1 VNLESIRTA
10 LAQKDMGTLASGIEE
25 IRAIPSQRERKA
37 LFEEANRV
45 IGEEAIHSRTPDL
58 LAYIT
63 DPDDSLLSS
72 LASEI
77 ALIFC
82 QSGNIAWWRELLD
95 LSGLFDRKSHQSET
109 LAAVALILVQYGVEH
124 HDRSLIRHAQEA
136 LHRISIRKYRSEIL
150 IEIVPLLT
158 RFGREEQSEELLHT
172 ALFWLDEVTDASRR
186 ARLQEELAVELTTL
200 WETQGSID
208 ALTDA
213 IQLAMDI
220 PQKTIRHT
228 VISRI
233 MDRAARTGAGEA
245 LDPAY
250 LRRILTLFDDTLQD
264 EFLRIAFTSRLSLF
278 RTRREIH
285 DFLHRMQEG
294 LPESRAI
301 IVPALLRVAEMRKD
315 SWYIELAREWDGN
328 LPESRKTPVE
338 EMVQAAL
345 AISREGG
352 GDPILREFLPDLL
365 AIDPGVSGPLL
376 MKVAETLISTGDIYT
391 ALQLAGHIRSGLP
404 RVTRAYYHLSVS
416 LLIEA
421 TIRGRLEQGAQILS
435 GLEWFIADAIIRQ
448 SVIDYSRKTPLN
460 EVFRHLPA
468 IGALADHHSEPG
480 RVRLELIRIL
490 IDRGF
495 MRLFEP
501 DLLVETAGDISPQE
515 TRDEALA
522 AVVSAIAE
530 AISSQKTQRL
540 LAEALDI
547 VSRIHSQKRRAEV
560 MIEVVEQASVL
571 ALDRGEP
578 EIIARLETAI
588 DDLLEPAF
596 RGGALSRTANGFISF
611 GVEHQDLS
619 TLGSAEAIR
628 HRLEG
633 TPYEQTL
640 LDPLIEGYVR
650 AGCLCIRD
658 PVRRADA
665 DTVEDL
671 LSPFVRALELITIAV
686 PEGGRTI
693 SLSGYVDIML
703 EYAGTTPVAEFSLPV
718 LLFISEMTGEREQ
731 EAMLQRV
738 ASRFGSIGPSIDAAD
753 GYRVMVQ
760 YLQETGRVAASP
772 TSRTIQSRL
781 IAHIRDPY
789 DRYIAQ
795 LRLLSLCIDAEDEE
809 MARLVCESIRAGIG
823 DLTRPEERC
832 IALCET
838 AGLVLAFD
846 HDLARSLIG
855 GARTISAATTGWPR
869 SVSLRFV
876 ITATIALHGR
886 TGAGEDLAAARSDLV
901 EIEVPEEYI
910 RAGSEIMGA
919 IRDDAGRRDLAGS
932 IAAAAATIDDAYLL
946 LTLLHPLK
954 ETMRH
959 APPDIARD
967 IGSRLEA
974 AIDRVSLPSLTAIAR
989 SFLEHDEA
997 VPPVPPLPPGAP
1009 GTSTVREIGDEIR
1022 AGSFTARDMDRLG
1035 NALLSISS
1043 KADRA
1048 AAYTALFQEA
1058 ASDGRDILSERLLN
1072 AAKEEAG
1079 GVRPRTRRAL
1089 VLADI
1094 ACRIALAGLEEQSR
1108 DLFESALA
1116 EASHIS
1122 GSAEREETM
1131 TEIEDAARVIGELVM
1146 V

>member
-1 VNLESIRTA
+1 MNLEHIRTA
-10 LAQKDMGTLASGIEE
+10 LSEKDTGKLASGIDE
-25 IRAIPSQRERKA
+25 IRAIPSQKERKV
-37 LFEEANRV
+37 LFGEANRF

-63 DPDDSLLSS
+63 DPDDSLLSW

-77 ALIFC
+77 ALVFC
-82 QSGNIAWWRELLD
+82 QTGDIAWWREVFE

-109 LAAVALILVQYGVEH
+109 MATVALTLVQYGVEH

-136 LHRISIRKYRSEIL
+136 LHRITIRKYRSEIL

-158 RFGREEQSEELLHT
+158 RFGREEQDEGLLHT

-186 ARLQEELAVELTTL
+186 ARLQEELAMELTAL
-200 WETQGSID
+200 WESQGSID

-220 PQKTIRHT
+220 PQKTIRNT

-233 MDRAARTGAGEA
+233 MDRTARVGAGET
-245 LDPAY
+245 LGPAY

-264 EFLRIAFTSRLSLF
+264 EFLRIAVASRLSTF
-278 RTRREIH
+278 RSRQEIH
-285 DFLHRMQEG
+285 DFLHRMHED

-301 IVPALLRVAEMRKD
+301 IVPALLRVAEMRTD
-315 SWYIELAREWDGN
+315 PWYLELAREWN
-328 LPESRKTPVE
+328 RKLPESRKAPVE
-338 EMVQAAL
+338 EMVQTAL

-352 GDPILREFLPDLL
+352 DDAVLREFLPDLL
-365 AIDPGVSGPLL
+365 AIDPAESGPLL
-376 MKVAETLISTGDIYT
+376 MKVADALISAGDFYS

-416 LLIEA
+416 LLTEA
-421 TIRGRLEQGAQILS
+421 TVRGRLEQGAQILS

-448 SVIDYSRKTPLN
+448 SVIEYSRKTPLN

-468 IGALADHHSEPG
+468 IGALADYHSDPG

-495 MRLFEP
+495 LRLFEP
-501 DLLVETAGDISPQE
+501 DLLVETAEEISPQAI
-515 TRDEALA
+515 RDEGLA
-522 AVVSAIAE
+522 GVVTATA
-530 AISSQKTQRL
+530 AGISSQKTQGL

-547 VSRIHSQKRRAEV
+547 VSRIHSQKTRAEV
-560 MIEVVEQASVL
+560 MIEVVEQASTL
-571 ALDRGEP
+571 ALDRGEA
-578 EIIARLETAI
+578 EIIARMETAV
-588 DDLLEPAF
+588 DDLLEPDL
-596 RGGALSRTANGFISF
+596 RGGPLSRTANGFISF

-619 TLGSAEAIR
+619 TLASAEAIR

-633 TPYEQTL
+633 SPWEQTL

-650 AGCLCIRD
+650 AGCLRIRD

-665 DTVEDL
+665 DTVEEL
-671 LSPFVRALELITIAV
+671 LSPFVRAFELITLAV
-686 PEGGRTI
+686 PEAGRTI

-738 ASRFGSIGPSIDAAD
+738 ASRFGSIGSSIDAAD
-753 GYRVMVQ
+753 GYRVMVE
-760 YLQETGRVAASP
+760 YLQETGKVAASP

-781 IAHIRDPY
+781 ITHIRDPY

-809 MARLVCESIRAGIG
+809 MARSVCESIRTGIG
-823 DLTRPEERC
+823 DLTRPEDRC

-846 HDLARSLIG
+846 HDLARSLID
-855 GARTISAATTGWPR
+855 GARTISAATTGWPH

-886 TGAGEDLAAARSDLV
+886 TWAGEDLASALSDLE

-910 RAGSEIMGA
+910 RAGGVIMAA
-919 IRDDAGRRDLAGS
+919 IGDGAGRRDLAGS
-932 IAAAAATIDDAYLL
+932 IAAAAETIPDAYLL

-954 ETMRH
+954 ETMQH
-959 APPDIARD
+959 APSSIARE
-967 IGSRLEA
+967 IRSCLEA
-974 AIDRVSLPSLTAIAR
+974 AIDRISLPSLAMIAR
-989 SFLEHDEA
+989 SLLERSEGLPT
-997 VPPVPPLPPGAP
+997 VPSLPPGAP
-1009 GTSTVREIGDEIR
+1009 GASTVREIAGEID
-1022 AGSFTARDMDRLG
+1022 AGSFTARDMDRLES
-1035 NALLSISS
+1035 ALLSISS

-1048 AAYTALFQEA
+1048 LAYTALFQDA
-1058 ASDGRDILSERLLN
+1058 AAGGRDLLSERLLN

-1079 GVRPRTRRAL
+1079 AVRPRTRRAL
-1089 VLADI
+1089 VFADI
-1094 ACRIALAGLEEQSR
+1094 ACRIALDGMEEQSR
-1108 DLFESALA
+1108 ELFENALT

-1122 GSAEREETM
+1122 DSAEREEIM
-1131 TEIEDAARVIGELVM
+1131 TEIEDAARVVWELVM
-1146 V
+1146 A